1 MPRRV
6 LHWGGRSCWRSRCEG
21 RDDVLRIREGEFFGL
36 GVKTGLGVSLNR
48 WTGTSRRKKSI
59 LTRPT
64 WLATLACHGSKLGS
78 PTVMVTYRH
87 PGYTRTGRAR
97 NTVTSIQQHYA
108 EIRRGE
114 EGMRRGATDYTRCRV
129 SLAGWTLS
137 GFCFG
142 LGFRFGYRS

>member
-36 GVKTGLGVSLNR
+36 GVKTGLGVSLDR